1 MSGEERM
8 PKTKLKEPSYCF
20 PYMEFKQNKTN
31 KTKENKNRLTET
43 GTKGMVTRRKG
54 VRG

>member
-31 KTKENKNRLTET
+31 KTKENKTDSQKQ
-43 GTKGMVTRRKG
+43 GPKGWLPGEKG
-54 VRG
+54 